1 MDFWSEAARPA
12 VGGVTVH
19 GVELRAGSRV
29 RLRPHAGRDVL
40 DLALAGR
47 TARIE
52 ALEQELDGVTHVAVT
67 LDDDPGRDLGEGR
80 YPGHRFFFAPDE
92 LEPLDERDADA
103 RSAPRILVAGIG
115 NLFLGDDGFGVAMAQ
130 RLAARSWPSG
140 VDVRDFGIR
149 GLDLAYALAGYDHA
163 ILVDAVP
170 RGGAPGTLYLIEP
183 ALEADEAPP
192 VPEGHGMDPAKVL
205 HLARALGG
213 TPPHT
218 VIVGC
223 EPEPLPPDLDPT
235 MIVGEL
241 SPRVLAAM
249 EQAEKMVES
258 LVAELR
264 DAAATIGTS
273 TERG

>member
-12 VGGVTVH
+12 VRGVTVN

-29 RLRPHAGRDVL
+29 RLRPHPGRDVL

-92 LEPLDERDADA
+92 LEPLDEGDADA
-103 RSAPRILVAGIG
+103 GAPPRILVAGIG
-115 NLFLGDDGFGVAMAQ
+115 NIFLGDDGFGPAMA
-130 RLAARSWPSG
+130 RHLSARPWPPG

-170 RGGAPGTLYLIEP
+170 RGGAPGTLYVIEP
-183 ALEADEAPP
+183 ALEVDAAAP
-192 VPEGHGMDPAKVL
+192 VPEAHGMDPVKVL

-218 VIVGC
+218 LIVGC
-223 EPEPLPPDLDPT
+223 EPEPLPADLDPT
-235 MIVGEL
+235 TIVGEL
-241 SPRVLAAM
+241 SPAILAAM
-249 EQAEKMVES
+249 APAQSLVES

-264 DAAATIGTS
+264 DSAEIMDTPV
-273 TERG
+273 ERR

>member
-12 VGGVTVH
+12 VRGVTVN

-47 TARIE
+47 SARVE

-92 LEPLDERDADA
+92 LEPLDESEADA
-103 RSAPRILVAGIG
+103 RPVRILIAGIG
-115 NLFLGDDGFGVAMAQ
+115 NMFLGDDGFGVAMAQ
-130 RLAARSWPSG
+130 RLSARSWPAG

-170 RGGAPGTLYLIEP
+170 RGGAPGTLYVIEP
-183 ALEADEAPP
+183 TLEPDHGLP

-205 HLARALGG
+205 HLARALGA

-223 EPEPLPPDLDPT
+223 DPEPLPPDLDPAT
-235 MIVGEL
+235 IVGEL
-241 SPRVLAAM
+241 SRPMLAAM
-249 EQAEKMVES
+249 EPAERLVES

-264 DAAATIGTS
+264 DAVETLGTS
-273 TERG
+273 TERR

>member
-12 VGGVTVH
+12 IGGVTVR

-103 RSAPRILVAGIG
+103 RPAPRILVAGIG

-241 SPRVLAAM
+241 SPRVVAAM
-249 EQAEKMVES
+249 EQAEKIVET

>member
-1 MDFWSEAARPA
+1 MDFWSDAARPA
-12 VGGVTVH
+12 VRGVTVD

-47 TARIE
+47 TARIA
-52 ALEQELDGVTHVAVT
+52 ALEQELDGLTHVAVT

-92 LEPLDERDADA
+92 LEPLDAGDADA
-103 RSAPRILVAGIG
+103 GPAPRILVAGIG
-115 NLFLGDDGFGVAMAQ
+115 NIFLGDDGFGPAMAR
-130 RLAARSWPSG
+130 RLAARPWPRG

-163 ILVDAVP
+163 VLVDAVP
-170 RGGAPGTLYLIEP
+170 RGGAPGTLYVIEP
-183 ALEADEAPP
+183 TLEADAAA
-192 VPEGHGMDPAKVL
+192 VPEAHGMDPVKVL

-218 VIVGC
+218 LIVGC

-235 MIVGEL
+235 TIVGEL
-241 SPRVLAAM
+241 SPPILAALAPA
-249 EQAEKMVES
+249 QALVES
-258 LVAELR
+258 LIAELR
-264 DAAATIGTS
+264 DAADMMDTPV
-273 TERG
+273 ERR